1 MTAERTYRFRV
12 GRSSG
17 GHRKIAN
24 PRRAAQIWVTCLDL
38 AHIVALEESA
48 AEEAGPSAAESE
60 DLRQSVSSVPTTPLP
75 PWSGLEKPR
84 GSSFS
89 PLLLSSNGGSQTT
102 PKLLLLTARA
112 FCRRRL
118 STGAGDGGALDRAVS
133 SAQDAARELE
143 SM

>member
-60 DLRQSVSSVPTTPLP
+60 DLRQSVSSVPTTHLP
-75 PWSGLEKPR
+75 PWSAR
-84 GSSFS
+84 SSPGRLLFS
-89 PLLLSSNGGSQTT
+89 SSPFFQ
-102 PKLLLLTARA
+102 
-112 FCRRRL
+112 RRL
-118 STGAGDGGALDRAVS
+118 PNHSQV
-133 SAQDAARELE
+133 AASNRVERV
-143 SM
+143 

>member
-60 DLRQSVSSVPTTPLP
+60 DLRQSVSYVPFTPLP
-75 PWSGLEKPR
+75 PRSGLEKPP

-89 PLLLSSNGGSQTT
+89 PVLLFSQRRLRLSSCC
-102 PKLLLLTARA
+102 
-112 FCRRRL
+112 F
-118 STGAGDGGALDRAVS
+118 
-133 SAQDAARELE
+133 
-143 SM
+143 

>member
-60 DLRQSVSSVPTTPLP
+60 DLRQSVSCVPSTYLP
-75 PWSGLEKPR
+75 SWSGLEKPR
-84 GSSFS
+84 VLPFS
-89 PLLLSSNGGSQTT
+89 CSPFLPTAAPTL
-102 PKLLLLTARA
+102 KLLLLTARA

>member
-1 MTAERTYRFRV
+1 VTAERTYRFRV

-60 DLRQSVSSVPTTPLP
+60 DLRQSVSSVPTTHFP
-75 PWSGLEKPR
+75 PGLRARAR
-84 GSSFS
+84 GASSS